1 MTEALR
7 SAALALVE
15 RTSWSLFP
23 TVGKVPVTGRGFYDA
38 TNDPAALASLFD
50 EHPDADGLAVA
61 CGASGLVVL
70 DADVKSGLDGRD
82 SLAEAGLPWTEPVT
96 PRASTPRGGE
106 HALFAGR
113 APSRN
118 GALPGVDIKAVGGY
132 VVLPPGPGRLWQ
144 ADASPWDVPLAPAP
158 VWLLALAGPARD
170 LEEPRWTD
178 ALGAYIGE
186 GARNETAASI
196 AGKLVYHHVP
206 DRLVAL
212 LVVSWARSFCEPPM
226 ADREALTVVRSIL
239 RRDRGSR

>member
-1 MTEALR
+1 MTEDLR

-15 RTSWSLFP
+15 RTSWFLFP
-23 TVGKVPVTGRGFYDA
+23 TVGKVPVTRHGFHDA
-38 TNDPAALASLFD
+38 TNDSASLALLFD

-61 CGASGLVVL
+61 CGASNLVVL
-70 DADVKSGLDGRD
+70 DADVKPGLDGRD
-82 SLAEAGLPWTEPVT
+82 SLAEAGLPWTEPTT
-96 PRASTPRGGE
+96 PRARTPRGGE

-118 GALPGVDIKAVGGY
+118 GALPAVDVKSTGGY
-132 VVLPPGPGRLWQ
+132 VVLPPGPGRLWL

-158 VWLLALAGPARD
+158 SWLIALAGPARD

-196 AGKLVYHHVP
+196 AGKLVSLRVP
-206 DRLVAL
+206 DQLVAL
-212 LVVSWARSFCEPPM
+212 LVVAWGRTFCEPPM
-226 ADREALTVVRSIL
+226 ADREALTIVRSIL
-239 RRDRGSR
+239 RRDRRSR